1 MLNMTFSDYLK
12 RRIAELGI
20 RQVDVIRATGASK
33 GTVSL
38 WFLGDTIPSTK
49 FASSLA
55 KVLEVDSGSLTDAL
69 EHNRAPKEPT
79 SKARYDRE
87 HIEIPLLE
95 AYVNGGDGH
104 EYVMPEAPSFM
115 RHLYFR
121 KDWLEY
127 EHLMPENLVVW
138 MVYGK
143 SMAPLLNEGDVIL
156 IDRSISTLAQVT
168 PGRVYAL
175 NYKGVPLV
183 KRLKTTEM
191 GNYLLV
197 SDNKSEEYPPIPA
210 DQDEIHIAGQVVW
223 RGGSVL

>member
-1 MLNMTFSDYLK
+1 MTFSDYLK
-12 RRIAELGI
+12 RRIDELGI
-20 RQVDVIRATGASK
+20 RKIDVSRATGASK

-38 WFLGDTIPSTK
+38 WFAGDTIPSTK

-55 KVLEVDSGSLTDAL
+55 KILEVDPGSIADAL
-69 EHNRAPKEPT
+69 EQNRAPKEPL

-104 EYVMPEAPSFM
+104 EYVMPETPSFM
-115 RHLYFR
+115 KHLYFR
-121 KDWLEY
+121 RDWLDY
-127 EHLMPENLVVW
+127 EELMPDNLVVW

-156 IDRSISTLAQVT
+156 IDKSVTSLDQVT

-191 GNYLLV
+191 GSYLLV

-210 DQDEIHIAGQVVW
+210 DKKDIHIAGQVVW